1 MTREQFEA
9 MKQIAASE
17 RIAAAVESL
26 YENPAYI
33 EAAINVEQSA
43 QVLENL
49 DRIER
54 SCEAI
59 VAAMPIFNT
68 KTRQNRKWMPTQA
81 YGYDL
86 TVQAIIRI
94 CTGITYSANEHKRQM
109 LAVTGLS
116 DVLLAAVVDNLP
128 SEPYYSRNYGVVVEG
143 KEGNVQALAQAIQ
156 LVATQLGVVVPTTS
170 LTPEFVRTRA
180 EVARI
185 KAERQAAEAQTS
197 ALLATDRVII

>member
-9 MKQIAASE
+9 MKQTAASE

-59 VAAMPIFNT
+59 VSAMPIFST
-68 KTRQNRKWMPTQA
+68 KTRQNRKWMPTQT

-86 TVQAIIRI
+86 TIQAIIRI

-128 SEPYYSRNYGVVVEG
+128 SEPYYSRNYSVVVEG

-156 LVATQLGVVVPTTS
+156 LVATQLGVIVPTTS